1 MTKCVLGKEGFI
13 SVYSPSLGEVRTGTR
28 TSRGR
33 KSRAV
38 LGTVVWQSGSRREVE
53 REGAKGVGGEREG
66 AVGEREN
73 LQALLIFLFYS
84 IYTGA

>member
-1 MTKCVLGKEGFI
+1 MNKCVLGKEGFI